1 MKYAKCL
8 LTVSAVLVGM
18 VVVTNLPLHAQTMA
32 LRVNIPFEFHAG
44 EKTLPAGT
52 YIVEKRGDALLISDR
67 KGNAAGVIANA
78 IKNKAY
84 GLESMVVFNRYGN
97 ECFLKEVRWSD
108 TSTARGVIETKAER
122 RLANVIPAEPVKL
135 AANIR

>member
-18 VVVTNLPLHAQTMA
+18 VVVTNLPLHAQSLAM
-32 LRVNIPFEFHAG
+32 RVNIPFEFHAG

-52 YIVEKRGDALLISDR
+52 YIVERRGEALIISN
-67 KGNAAGVIANA
+67 GTGSGAAVLSNAT
-78 IKNKAY
+78 KNKAY
-84 GLESMVVFNRYGN
+84 GLNSMVVFNRYGD

-108 TSTARGVIETKAER
+108 FSTARSVMETKAEH
-122 RLANVIPAEPVKL
+122 RLANLVPAEAVKL
-135 AANIR
+135 AALVR

>member
-8 LTVSAVLVGM
+8 VTISAVLVGM

-32 LRVNIPFEFHAG
+32 LRANIPFEFHVG
-44 EKTLPAGT
+44 EKTLPAGM
-52 YIVEKRGDALLISDR
+52 YAIEKRGEALLISDG
-67 KGNAAGVIANA
+67 KGNSGAIIANA

-108 TSTARGVIETKAER
+108 SSTARGVMESKAER
-122 RLANVIPAEPVKL
+122 RLASLVPAEPVKL
-135 AANIR
+135 AAIIR